1 MKLTKS
7 AVEELRQILETEY
20 CIKISFE
27 RAEKHGTALLNIY
40 AEILKPEVKGT
51 YEQ

>member
-7 AVEELRQILETEY
+7 AVEELRKIIETEY

-27 RAEKHGTALLNIY
+27 KAEKQGTALLNIY
-40 AEILKPEVKGT
+40 AEIFKPEVKGT
-51 YEQ
+51 HEQ